1 VAVDLQP
8 MAPVEGVTQ
17 LQGDITS
24 LATISAVLA
33 HFSGCQADLIVCDG
47 APDVTG
53 LHDLDEYVQGG
64 LILAALTVVVHA
76 LRPGGAF
83 VAKIFRGKDVS
94 LLYSQLKLF
103 FPTVTV
109 AKPKSSRAASIEA
122 FVVCQG
128 FAPPP
133 GFAPARLQAL
143 LDRSVAEGEA
153 ALERDPG
160 GVNELIVP
168 FLACG
173 DLSGRVPRRCTARHY
188 NTSRSFDA
196 DQTYPLPEADGAYV
210 PLPPVQPP
218 ISPAYLAA
226 LQRDRALAHRIGGAA
241 ANAA

>member
-1 VAVDLQP
+1 LRSAGSAGAAD
-8 MAPVEGVTQ
+8 
-17 LQGDITS
+17 S
-24 LATISAVLA
+24 LLEQSRAFHMDT
-33 HFSGCQADLIVCDG
+33 
-47 APDVTG
+47 
-53 LHDLDEYVQGG
+53 
-64 LILAALTVVVHA
+64 LAARIRNDAMLSEA
-76 LRPGGAF
+76 DQR
-83 VAKIFRGKDVS
+83 
-94 LLYSQLKLF
+94 
-103 FPTVTV
+103 
-109 AKPKSSRAASIEA
+109 ASIEA

-153 ALERDPG
+153 ALEDDPG